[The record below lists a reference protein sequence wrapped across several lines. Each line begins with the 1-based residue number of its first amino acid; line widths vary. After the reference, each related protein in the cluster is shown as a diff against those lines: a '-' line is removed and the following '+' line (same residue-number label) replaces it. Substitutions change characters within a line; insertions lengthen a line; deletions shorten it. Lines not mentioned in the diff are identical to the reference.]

1 METVLVNI
9 GISVLTGVIFICAGL
24 ALLYKP
30 PKEINGIY
38 GYRTGR
44 SMKNSFLW
52 KKGNA
57 YSGKLLIIC
66 GFLIGVL
73 GSILSFI
80 ITRFEYAL
88 FTILGLMFVLIFL
101 LILKVEK
108 KLKSLDK

>member
-9 GISVLTGVIFICAGL
+9 GISVLTGIIFVCAGL
-24 ALLYKP
+24 ALLYRP

-38 GYRTGR
+38 GYRTNR
-44 SMKNSFLW
+44 SMKNKFLW
-52 KKGNA
+52 KEGNT
-57 YSGKLLIIC
+57 YSGKLLIIY
-66 GFLIGVL
+66 GILMGVL

-88 FTILGLMFVLIFL
+88 FTILGLMFVLIFF
-101 LILKVEK
+101 LILRVEK